1 MENILKNKKINYMK
15 KLKIILLLAI
25 SIFVKPETS
34 FSQVVQDWVKKY
46 SSTQLNNQIPYDA
59 VTDTLGNIYIT
70 GSTSRGYSTID
81 MVTIKYNASG
91 VYLWGKTFN
100 ASVTDYSNET
110 GRSIALYR
118 TGDSSFI
125 YSVGLNTTV
134 NNVIIIKYN
143 QNGKQIWQKTYS
155 SSPSGYTNTTPKVMA
170 DASGNCIISGGNGQ
184 VPYVIK
190 YNSAGTLVFNSVLA
204 NPSGYTSSKWND
216 AVLDAAGNIYNTGDC
231 DSSSAKYYYT
241 SKYNSSGALQWSK
254 IFRGS
259 STYQSKA
266 NKIGVG
272 ASGVYVTGEFNS
284 GVQDYLTIKYSL
296 STGDTL
302 WTKKFNGTTNGI
314 DYGRLIALDAS
325 ENVYVSGI
333 TNYTSAGDIA
343 TVKYNSSGVQQ
354 WAKTYAGE
362 GGYLDEPRD
371 IAVDVSGNVIICG
384 ISDFSMFGKTFAIK
398 YNTNGDSLWVK
409 LYDIAITDY
418 EYPYAMTQ
426 DITGNVIITGSSGYE
441 NNADFGTIKFNTS
454 GTLQW
459 VKKFY
464 GAQLVN
470 DIANGVVTDKN
481 GNIYTV
487 GRSRTNLGD
496 NISVIKY
503 NPAGTQL
510 WVYDRGDGGA
520 GYNIYDEGKAITVDT
535 NCNIYIT
542 GTVYLYAVS
551 RQDVFTAKLDSNGN
565 ALWFIVTASNNGD
578 DAGNAI
584 DVDNSGN
591 VYIAGQNTGAAG
603 DLNYVTMKYN
613 SAGVVQWTKY
623 AGLSGLKDVPNS
635 IAVDGSGNVFVTGNA
650 DSTGSGQ
657 DILTVKY
664 NSAGTQQWI
673 KRINGSSNSTDEGNS
688 IVVDKGGNA
697 YICGMLTQTAGNNV
711 GIIVKYKNDAAGTK
725 RWEGFVNL
733 TSTTGAETL
742 VSLKLDTS
750 KTKIYAAGYSYG
762 SGAFNTNYTL
772 SKYDSAG
779 NQQWQKIYDHPGSL
793 YDFAYGLA
801 LDKNE
806 NSYISGVTYATNTDF
821 LTVSYNSAGTFR
833 WFKTFNGNSNGE
845 DLLSGNN
852 QIAVDKNG
860 NVYVSGSSYDTISG
874 DQITTVKY
882 KQSSFTLNLTSFIEG
897 LYNSVS
903 NSMISDTV
911 KVYLRSSVSPYNQL
925 DSVKGILSTL
935 GTGTFYFSNAADGI
949 NYYIVVKHRNGLE
962 TWSSSG
968 NSFTSGSLS
977 YDFSTAANK
986 SFGSNQMQADVSPIR
1001 YAFFS
1006 GDINQDGFID
1016 LTDVIFINNDANN
1029 FLSGYIVS
1037 DITGNNTTDLTD
1049 VIMAYNNANIF
1060 VSVKKP

>member
-1 MENILKNKKINYMK
+1 MKNLKT
-15 KLKIILLLAI
+15 ILLIII
-25 SIFVKPETS
+25 SILIFECENS
-34 FSQVVQDWVKKY
+34 YSQVIQDWVKNY

-70 GSTSRGYSTID
+70 GSTSRGYSSID
-81 MVTIKYNASG
+81 MVTIKYNSSG

-118 TGDSSFI
+118 TGDSTFI
-125 YSVGLNTTV
+125 YSVGLNTTA

-155 SSPSGYTNTTPKVMA
+155 SSPSGYTNTTPKVIA
-170 DASGNCIISGGNGQ
+170 DASGNCIVSGGNGQ
-184 VPYVIK
+184 APYVIK
-190 YNSAGTLVFNSVLA
+190 YNSAGTLLFNSVPA
-204 NPSGYTSSKWND
+204 NPSGYTYSKWND
-216 AVLDAAGNIYNTGDC
+216 AVLDASGNIYNTGDC

-241 SKYNSSGALQWSK
+241 SKYNSAGVLQWSK

-259 STYQSKA
+259 PLYQSKA
-266 NKIGVG
+266 NKIAVG

-284 GVQDYLTIKYSL
+284 GATDYLTIKYNS

-302 WTKKFNGTTNGI
+302 WTRKFNGTANTSDHGK
-314 DYGRLIALDAS
+314 LIALDAG

-333 TNYTSAGDIA
+333 TNYTTAGDIA

-354 WAKTYAGE
+354 WVRTYAGA

-371 IAVDVSGNVIICG
+371 ITVDISGNIIIAG
-384 ISDFSMFGKTFAIK
+384 ASDLSLFGKTLSIK

-409 LYDIAITDY
+409 LFDVAVTDY
-418 EYPYAMTQ
+418 EYPYAMTM
-426 DITGNVIITGSSGYE
+426 DNSGNIIITGSSGYE
-441 NNADFGTIKFNTS
+441 NNADFGTIKYNSS

-459 VKKFY
+459 MKKFY
-464 GAQLVN
+464 GAQIVN
-470 DIANGVVTDKN
+470 DGSNGAVTDKN

-487 GRSRTNLGD
+487 GRTRTNYGD

-503 NPAGTQL
+503 NSAGTQL

-535 NCNIYIT
+535 NCNVYIT

-551 RQDVFTAKLDSNGN
+551 KQDVFTAKLDSNGN

-584 DVDNSGN
+584 DADNSGN

-673 KRINGSSNSTDEGNS
+673 KRINGSSNSTDAGNS
-688 IVVDKGGNA
+688 IAVDKGGNA
-697 YICGMLTQTAGNNV
+697 YICGMISQTVGNDV
-711 GIIVKYKNDAAGTK
+711 GIIVKYKNDASGTK
-725 RWEGFVNL
+725 RWEGYVNL
-733 TSTTGAETL
+733 TATTGAETL

-750 KTKIYAAGYSYG
+750 KTKIYAAGSSYG
-762 SGAFNTNYTL
+762 SGVFNTNYTL
-772 SKYDSAG
+772 SKFDSAG
-779 NQQWQKIYDHPGSL
+779 NQQWQKVYDHPGSF
-793 YDFAYGLA
+793 YDVANGLA

-806 NSYISGVTYATNTDF
+806 NSYVTGITNTTTTDF

-845 DLLSGNN
+845 DFLIGNN

-860 NVYVSGSSYDTISG
+860 NVYVAGSSYDTLNG

-911 KVYLRSSVSPYNQL
+911 KVCLRSTVSPYNQI
-925 DSVKGILSTL
+925 DSVKGILSTS

-962 TWSSSG
+962 TWSSAG
-968 NSFTSGSLS
+968 NSFTSGSMT

-986 SFGSNQMQADVSPIR
+986 SYGSNQMQADASPSR
-1001 YAFFS
+1001 YAFYS
-1006 GDINQDGFID
+1006 GDVNKDGYID
-1016 LTDVIFINNDANN
+1016 LTDVIYINNDANN
-1029 FLSGYIVS
+1029 FSSGYIVS
-1037 DITGNNTTDLTD
+1037 DITGNNITDLTD